1 MKTTAIP
8 TLLGALAILAFAPG
22 PARAATTTA
31 FPVLSLGQSARAQA
45 MGDAFTGAADDL
57 SSLQYNPAGLAL
69 WNREG
74 FSLNHTSYLSNGFFE
89 NGAGSFP
96 LPSLGTLAFQA
107 GYLNYGSFDQRDSSG
122 NLTGAYTPLEYSMG
136 GALGFQ
142 LADELLGG
150 LRTQWV
156 QQNIAGNMATGLM
169 WDFGLLWVPRPF
181 FRVGADLQNIG
192 VETLGESLPEA
203 LRLGAANQFDF
214 DRKGENR
221 VLLDLDAVL
230 PFQGNDGLRVGVEYA
245 NRKKYFVRAGYAYD
259 FQDQGLGGLNG
270 LNMGLGAF
278 IDPVEMDYC
287 FSFQGDLG
295 NTQQISLVLYLGAGP
310 GGDQKQASSKSGN
323 SIPATTNNI
332 PGLIPQGSLPPSNPV
347 ILKFQ
352 VKGGDN
358 LSAADLVAQ
367 GEAKERAGLVLE
379 ALDLYSQATQKDPGY
394 KPAWAHLG
402 NLSFKQSLDAMRTY
416 LILDPSNDRLRE
428 WLDKYK

>member
-1 MKTTAIP
+1 M
-8 TLLGALAILAFAPG
+8 
-22 PARAATTTA
+22 
-31 FPVLSLGQSARAQA
+31 
-45 MGDAFTGAADDL
+45 
-57 SSLQYNPAGLAL
+57 
-69 WNREG
+69 WNREA
-74 FSLNHTSYLSNGFFE
+74 FSLNHTSYLSNGIFE

-107 GYLNYGSFDQRDSSG
+107 GYLNYGSFDQRDASG
-122 NLTGAYTPLEYSMG
+122 NLTGSYTPLEYSLG
-136 GALGFQ
+136 GALGFH
-142 LADELLGG
+142 LADDLLGG

-156 QQNIAGNMATGLM
+156 QQNIAGNIATGLM
-169 WDFGLLWVPRPF
+169 WDFGFFWVPRPF
-181 FRVGADLQNIG
+181 FRIGADLQNIG
-192 VETLGESLPEA
+192 VETLGESLPAA
-203 LRLGAANQFDF
+203 LRLGAADQIDF
-214 DRKGENR
+214 DRKRENS
-221 VLLDLDAVL
+221 LLFDLDGVL
-230 PFQGNDGLRVGVEYA
+230 PFQGSDGLRLGLEFA
-245 NRKKYFVRAGYAYD
+245 NQQKYFARAGYSYD

-270 LNMGLGAF
+270 LNIGLGAF

-287 FSFQGDLG
+287 FSFLGDLG
-295 NTQQISLVLYLGAGP
+295 NTQQISLVLYMGAGP
-310 GGDQKQASSKSGN
+310 GGNQKQSNSRTGN
-323 SIPATTNNI
+323 SAPAGENNI
-332 PGLIPQGSLPPSNPV
+332 PGLGNQGSLPPSNPV

-352 VKGGDN
+352 VKSGDN